1 MKRRIV
7 FTLILILLSSS
18 LLAQEKPERGLSLR
32 NAFGGMLNP
41 SGVGLTSKL
50 YFTEP
55 LYGEREGVLWDTARI
70 EMGIT
75 NKLSPAYDD
84 VSLELFVEPIAIF
97 DFRSNIG
104 VRYAYDALGYGYTP
118 LSSYDEN
125 YSDAG
130 SLPSQD
136 ETGLFISLTPRVKAA
151 AGPIIF
157 LNSLTWNH
165 YSFGIDSNDIEENY
179 FYEPTNDVI
188 LKESEYLVKNST
200 TVLYDLPFDTDSEN
214 TYLAGAVYD
223 ILYVPDSKYMS
234 QKASLIG
241 AVQVPV
247 DKWDMSIDAA
257 LILGAFIENKY
268 YAAKDGYIAP
278 AVQIGVTKGL

>member
-1 MKRRIV
+1 
-7 FTLILILLSSS
+7 
-18 LLAQEKPERGLSLR
+18 
-32 NAFGGMLNP
+32 MLNP

-50 YFTEP
+50 YYTEP
-55 LYGEREGVLWDTARI
+55 LYGEREGVLWNTARL

-84 VSLELFVEPIAIF
+84 VSLELFVEPIALF

-118 LSSYDEN
+118 LSSYDED

-130 SLPSQD
+130 SLPSRD

-157 LNSLTWNH
+157 LNSFTWNH
-165 YSFGIDSNDIEENY
+165 YSFSIGSNEIEEDY

-188 LKESEYLVKNST
+188 LKESEYLIKNST
-200 TVLYDLPFDTDSEN
+200 TVLYDLPFDADSEN
-214 TYLAGAVYD
+214 TYLAGTVYD

-234 QKASLIG
+234 QKASVIG
-241 AVQVPV
+241 VVQVPV
-247 DKWDMSIDAA
+247 DRWDLSVDGA

-278 AVQIGVTKGL
+278 SVQIGVTKGL

>member
-1 MKRRIV
+1 MKRSIFLV
-7 FTLILILLSSS
+7 LIWISLSSA
-18 LLAQEKPERGLSLR
+18 LLAQDGPERGLSLR
-32 NAFGGMLNP
+32 NAVGGMLNP
-41 SGVGLTSKL
+41 SGIGLTSKL
-50 YFTEP
+50 YYTEP
-55 LYGEREGVLWDTARI
+55 LYGEREGILWETARL

-84 VSLELFVEPIAIF
+84 VSLELFVEPIAFF

-125 YSDAG
+125 YSNAG

-165 YSFGIDSNDIEENY
+165 YSFSIDSGDIDEDY

-188 LKESEYLVKNST
+188 LKESEYLIKNST
-200 TVLYDLPFDTDSEN
+200 TVLYDIPLDVDSGN
-214 TYLAGAVYD
+214 RYLAGVVYD
-223 ILYVPDSKYMS
+223 LLYVPDSEYMS
-234 QKASLIG
+234 QKASLMA
-241 AVQVPV
+241 AVQVPFE
-247 DKWDMSIDAA
+247 KWDMSIDAA
-257 LILGAFIENKY
+257 LILGAFIENRY
-268 YAAKDGYIAP
+268 YAAEDGYIAP
-278 AVQIGVTKGL
+278 AVQLGLTKGL